1 MATLDLKVLLGMA
14 TKTQRA
20 SSGHLA
26 GRTGVS
32 RRSSSHLCFQRES
45 GARNPTV
52 QSIEKRA
59 RALEISVS
67 MLFEQA
73 GLEFSRKMTRA
84 TSILSPKQGTTTDV
98 SLALT
103 FRPERQGRHV
113 RK

>member
-1 MATLDLKVLLGMA
+1 MATIDLKALLGVA

-20 SSGHLA
+20 SSGDLA

-45 GARNPTV
+45 GARNRSV
-52 QSIEKRA
+52 QSIEELA

-73 GLEFSRKMTRA
+73 GIESCWWKTTRT
-84 TSILSPKQGTTTDV
+84 TSISSPKQGTMTDV
-98 SLALT
+98 SLPT
-103 FRPERQGRHV
+103 SDKWECKKHE
-113 RK
+113 